1 MNIPQTIE
9 AILFFKGEPLSVSY
23 LSKLL
28 GKNEDEIK
36 SAFEELKNSLEG
48 RGIVA
53 VIEENSISLGTHPEV
68 ATLIEQLAKE
78 EAIGP
83 LTPASLET
91 LSIILYRSPITKS
104 EIDYIRGVNSGF
116 ILRAL
121 LMRGLVEKTNNPK
134 DARTFLY
141 TPTADLYAHL
151 GIRDKKELPEFEE
164 YNAKIQTALKE
175 YGNESYS

>member
-28 GKNEDEIK
+28 GKNEDEIR

-68 ATLIEQLAKE
+68 ATLIQRLVKQPIQKTQEHFYIRQ
-78 EAIGP
+78 P
-83 LTPASLET
+83 LTFMRTWGYET
-91 LSIILYRSPITKS
+91 KKNYQNLKNIVLKYK
-104 EIDYIRGVNSGF
+104 
-116 ILRAL
+116 LR
-121 LMRGLVEKTNNPK
+121 
-134 DARTFLY
+134 
-141 TPTADLYAHL
+141 
-151 GIRDKKELPEFEE
+151 
-164 YNAKIQTALKE
+164 
-175 YGNESYS
+175 